1 MTVPSPATVR
11 QAAIVVSLEGLGG
24 VIAAVWY
31 VVSGVLGTDEP
42 GMNKFG
48 TAGWFA
54 VMGSA
59 VLAAGWALWTGRQWG
74 RGLAVFAQ
82 LILLGVAWYVGTGSG
97 QRLAGV
103 LVAVVVLAVLALL
116 FSPSAL
122 QWAAAQDSASAD
134 NSGPDTR

>member
-1 MTVPSPATVR
+1 M
-11 QAAIVVSLEGLGG
+11 
-24 VIAAVWY
+24 IAAVWY

-82 LILLGVAWYVGTGSG
+82 LILLAVAWYMRYGSG
-97 QRLAGV
+97 QWLAGV
-103 LVAVVVLAVLALL
+103 PVAVVVLAVLGPAVQ
-116 FSPSAL
+116 PVG
-122 QWAAAQDSASAD
+122 AAVGGG
-134 NSGPDTR
+134 SGFGAAPTTPGQTPGR